1 MQKFYL
7 YICTDFFHIPLY
19 PEYNRS
25 KLGAVTKLIQ
35 RRAATELLIGTNW
48 TMERGRSQTD
58 YDPYKFEPSTIA
70 TRFQYSKTDILINK
84 LIRLF
89 ID

>member
-19 PEYNRS
+19 PKDNRT

-35 RRAATELLIGTNW
+35 NGP
-48 TMERGRSQTD
+48 QPD
-58 YDPYKFEPSTIA
+58 
-70 TRFQYSKTDILINK
+70 
-84 LIRLF
+84 
-89 ID
+89 

>member
-19 PEYNRS
+19 PEYNNA

-35 RRAATELLIGTNW
+35 KGPQPNYLKG
-48 TMERGRSQTD
+48 
-58 YDPYKFEPSTIA
+58 
-70 TRFQYSKTDILINK
+70 K
-84 LIRLF
+84 LSYGVGPQPN
-89 ID
+89 